1 MEFVTNFRLNNWVN
15 KHKNECNCIDDK
27 QFIYSIQI
35 SNFIK
40 CQSVKCIFCG
50 KKFTYTKIL

>member
-27 QFIYSIQI
+27 QFIYSFQI

-40 CQSVKCIFCG
+40 CQSVKCIFWG